1 MLSCA
6 GAVLSRAAVAT
17 IYWEL
22 ASLGSSAELFRL
34 LTFLIFAASMWGK
47 SEMKVLVAQ
56 LCPTLCDPMDCSP
69 PGSSV
74 HGILQVRILKWIVIS
89 SSRESSRPRNRTQV
103 SCITGRVC
111 TIWTALFPFFRTN
124 SCCCSVARSCP
135 TLYDPMHCSTPGFP
149 VLHHLSEF
157 APGANLDVATQPS
170 HPLLSPSSSALNL
183 SQHQGLFQWV
193 SSSHKV
199 AEVLELQ
206 L

>member
-1 MLSCA
+1 MTWTSCVCWVERSKRKEFEVYFSSKICIFLIRNQGFLRMLSCA

-74 HGILQVRILKWIVIS
+74 HGILQVRILQWVAMPF
-89 SSRESSRPRNRTQV
+89 SR
-103 SCITGRVC
+103 
-111 TIWTALFPFFRTN
+111 
-124 SCCCSVARSCP
+124 
-135 TLYDPMHCSTPGFP
+135 GFSW
-149 VLHHLSEF
+149 LR
-157 APGANLDVATQPS
+157 DW
-170 HPLLSPSSSALNL
+170 LNL
-183 SQHQGLFQWV
+183 SLLSLLHWKAGSLPLAPPGKPHWSEYF
-193 SSSHKV
+193 
-199 AEVLELQ
+199 EILT
-206 L
+206 